1 MKKRIF
7 VELIVDEEE
16 LMAQETTVE
25 KELGWLNQSG
35 IQANVVDGINV
46 VFAEAEGNDPLIELY
61 ADDQVAKERLQEL
74 YKENF
79 PDGIDS
85 DGNEVILDG
94 DLYDS
99 SEALGYVEKMEVKT
113 DLDFKPKRIF
123 IRNDVQLEVNYP
135 SSTYE
140 YTIYAI
146 YDEIH
151 EDGYAD
157 VVTEKMGTEV
167 IPWKRTE
174 EMGGL
179 SGVLSHLIKKYNLKN
194 LKN

>member
-1 MKKRIF
+1 MEKRIF

-35 IQANVVDGINV
+35 IQANVIDGV
-46 VFAEAEGNDPLIELY
+46 SVLFAEAEGNDPLIELY
-61 ADDQVAKERLQEL
+61 ADDQTAKDRLKEL

-79 PDGIDS
+79 PEGTDS
-85 DGNEVILDG
+85 EGNEVVLDG

-99 SEALGYVEKMEVKT
+99 CEALGYVEKMDIKT
-113 DLDFKPKRIF
+113 DLDFKAKRIF

-146 YDEIH
+146 YDEIQ

-157 VVTEKMGTEV
+157 VVTEKIGTEV
-167 IPWKRTE
+167 LPWKRTE
-174 EMGGL
+174 ELGGL
-179 SGVLSHLIKKYNLKN
+179 SGVMSYLTKKYNLKN